1 MENKYKRFSMNNF
14 EDLKCT
20 VTDLMDFSS
29 RKDSNKIFVTER
41 ENNES
46 ELDTATGASGNNN
59 LTRSKI

>member
-1 MENKYKRFSMNNF
+1 MNNF

-29 RKDSNKIFVTER
+29 RKDSNKIFVTET

-46 ELDTATGASGNNN
+46 ELDTTTGASGNNN